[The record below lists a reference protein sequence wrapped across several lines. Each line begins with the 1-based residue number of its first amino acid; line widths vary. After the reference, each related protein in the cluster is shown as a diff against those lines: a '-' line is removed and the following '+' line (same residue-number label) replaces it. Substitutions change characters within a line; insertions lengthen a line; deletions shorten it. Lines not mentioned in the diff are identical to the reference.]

1 MNNVNRMMY
10 EYVIPFI
17 VITIL
22 LIPMWFLLGSAI
34 DKEIVLQ
41 DTIVNQYKGVK

>member
-1 MNNVNRMMY
+1 MSKSNVDRMLY

-34 DKEIVLQ
+34 DKEAVFEQ
-41 DTIVNQYKGVK
+41 SVVNQYKG